1 MPNYCL
7 ETTNLSH
14 HWNARTPVLKDINLR
29 VPKDSIYGFL
39 GPNGAGK
46 TTTLK
51 LILGLLQKQQ
61 GEILVFGQ
69 NWEAHR
75 IEILHRIGSLIEC
88 PSLYA
93 QLTAGENL
101 RVLQRVYRC
110 PKSRIDQVLA
120 LTGLTD
126 TGSKKAGKFSF
137 GMKQRLAIA
146 IALLNDPTLLIL
158 DEPTNGLDPEG
169 IIEMRELL
177 KTLNK
182 RGVTILLS
190 SHLLGEME
198 KLITHTGIIHKGQ
211 LLFQGTLVELR
222 HTHSDPDLETIFIN
236 LTKKRPCKAITYTV
250 LEADHRLK
258 KKRSAASFL
267 TIAGSMLIPLL
278 IIIARMDS
286 ASGLAIANRRPQIW
300 ENLYDRNWLL
310 MGSLL
315 LPMGIVL
322 AASLVTQLEYRNN
335 TWKQLFTT
343 PQTLTTIFLAKLSV
357 LLVMLI
363 EFFLLFNLGIWLTG
377 VVPGLFLGVSYP
389 PEPFPWK
396 TVWSTNARFFLD
408 SLAHPCL
415 AIRDKPAD
423 QKFPGPAWRGTGRLC
438 CLDDRRPLEIRL
450 YDTLHLLRL

>member
-51 LILGLLQKQQ
+51 LILGLLKKQQ
-61 GEILVFGQ
+61 GEIRVFGQ
-69 NWEAHR
+69 NWEGHR
-75 IEILHRIGSLIEC
+75 IEILHRIGSLIES

-93 QLTAGENL
+93 QLTASENL
-101 RVLQRVYRC
+101 SVLQRIYRC

-146 IALLNDPTLLIL
+146 IALLNEPTLLIL

-177 KTLNK
+177 KALNK

-211 LLFQGTLVELR
+211 LLFQGTLVDLKQ
-222 HTHSDPDLETIFIN
+222 THSHIDLETIFIK
-236 LTKKRPCKAITYTV
+236 LTQR
-250 LEADHRLK
+250 
-258 KKRSAASFL
+258 RS
-267 TIAGSMLIPLL
+267 
-278 IIIARMDS
+278 
-286 ASGLAIANRRPQIW
+286 
-300 ENLYDRNWLL
+300 
-310 MGSLL
+310 
-315 LPMGIVL
+315 
-322 AASLVTQLEYRNN
+322 
-335 TWKQLFTT
+335 
-343 PQTLTTIFLAKLSV
+343 
-357 LLVMLI
+357 
-363 EFFLLFNLGIWLTG
+363 
-377 VVPGLFLGVSYP
+377 
-389 PEPFPWK
+389 
-396 TVWSTNARFFLD
+396 
-408 SLAHPCL
+408 
-415 AIRDKPAD
+415 
-423 QKFPGPAWRGTGRLC
+423 
-438 CLDDRRPLEIRL
+438 
-450 YDTLHLLRL
+450 